1 MSQWIQAVL
10 NAGTFKAWAKQL
22 WKDAPM
28 RARQVLIVVA
38 LLLLLAFCT
47 GTAFGATV
55 TEGPWTLYR
64 GSSIVQ
70 PRVDYPSLAAC
81 AAAADRL
88 TPRTYTCRTIA
99 TVVVEASPVPVNCAV
114 SAWSGWTG
122 GAWGACSNGSQSRTE
137 TRSRTITTQPANGGQ
152 ACPVLTETRTATQ
165 PCAVEPPATWT
176 RAAGEGQSFML
187 YAPAT
192 VRYGADTRWV
202 ERSFPAGMVEC
213 GNHVFGDPAYN
224 TVKSCEVQPA
234 SALQPVTPPPPATG
248 SAILTWQRPTL
259 YVDNSPLPAGEIAG
273 YGVWR
278 GSSAGSLTR
287 VTQVGSAALSFT
299 VEQLPAGTHYFA
311 VTTVA
316 TNGAESAPSGVGS
329 KTVP

>member
-88 TPRTYTCRTIA
+88 TPRTYTPVRTI
-99 TVVVEASPVPVNCAV
+99 SR
-114 SAWSGWTG
+114 
-122 GAWGACSNGSQSRTE
+122 SQRW
-137 TRSRTITTQPANGGQ
+137 RRMG
-152 ACPVLTETRTATQ
+152 R
-165 PCAVEPPATWT
+165 
-176 RAAGEGQSFML
+176 RAGF
-187 YAPAT
+187 
-192 VRYGADTRWV
+192 
-202 ERSFPAGMVEC
+202 
-213 GNHVFGDPAYN
+213 
-224 TVKSCEVQPA
+224 PA
-234 SALQPVTPPPPATG
+234 SAAKRSSDFDHVLSGRKASGQG
-248 SAILTWQRPTL
+248 R
-259 YVDNSPLPAGEIAG
+259 
-273 YGVWR
+273 WR
-278 GSSAGSLTR
+278 GAISR
-287 VTQVGSAALSFT
+287 AAD
-299 VEQLPAGTHYFA
+299 QRGPAHPAICRSYRRKKA
-311 VTTVA
+311 
-316 TNGAESAPSGVGS
+316 
-329 KTVP
+329 